1 MSDDVRER
9 LALDAF
15 YGEHK
20 LCGGLWFYCHE
31 CGDGISRRSR
41 REEEADAR
49 AWTSLDVL
57 LWTFALG
64 VVVGKYII
72 R

>member
-1 MSDDVRER
+1 VSDNSSER

-20 LCGGLWFYCHE
+20 LCGGLWLYCRE
-31 CGDGISRRSR
+31 CGDGITRRSR
-41 REEEADAR
+41 REEEAP
-49 AWTSLDVL
+49 AWTRLDAL
-57 LWTFALG
+57 LWAFTLG
-64 VVVGKYII
+64 VVVGKFII

>member
-1 MSDDVRER
+1 VNDNVRER

-20 LCGGLWFYCHE
+20 LCGGLWFYCRE

-41 REEEADAR
+41 REEEEAA
-49 AWTSLDVL
+49 AWTRLDGL
-57 LWTFALG
+57 LWAFTLG
-64 VVVGKYII
+64 VVVGKFII

>member
-1 MSDDVRER
+1 VSDNVRER

-31 CGDGISRRSR
+31 CGDGVSRRSR
-41 REEEADAR
+41 REEEEPPALTR
-49 AWTSLDVL
+49 LDIL
-57 LWTFALG
+57 LWAFALG
-64 VVVGKYII
+64 VVVGKFVI